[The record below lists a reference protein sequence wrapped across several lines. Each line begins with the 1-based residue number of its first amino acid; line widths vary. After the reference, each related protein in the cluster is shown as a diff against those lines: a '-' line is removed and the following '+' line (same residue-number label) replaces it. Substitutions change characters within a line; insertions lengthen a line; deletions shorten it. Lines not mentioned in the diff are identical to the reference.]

1 MILASASQDCY
12 IRLWR
17 LSLRGD
23 SFPSATNFCSN
34 NKIYGVTLDSVLTG
48 HEGWVYSV
56 HWKNKQLLST
66 SVDKS
71 MIIWELTDDSLWLEK
86 VRVGEVGGN
95 TLGFYGGCFAPD
107 GRSILGHD
115 YQGALHI
122 WKLNNNDEWQP
133 QVTVGGH
140 FGEVND
146 LGWEPQGEFLVS
158 VSSDQTTRIH
168 APWPRDGKITT
179 WHEIARPQIHGYD
192 LSALCMLSRYRFASS
207 AEEKII
213 RTFQASSN
221 FVDNFKRLCKVD
233 DNVLMEAKGAAIPSL
248 GLSNKAVF
256 QQTDINEEESHFT
269 PVILNGKCL

>member
-1 MILASASQDCY
+1 MATASQDCY

-17 LSLRGD
+17 FSLNSKSLG
-23 SFPSATNFCSN
+23 FINFYTKEKKYS
-34 NKIYGVTLDSVLTG
+34 VTLDSVLTG

-56 HWKNKQLLST
+56 NWKHNQLLSA

-71 MIIWELTDDSLWLEK
+71 MIIWELSDGLWLEK

-95 TLGFYGGCFAPD
+95 TLGFYGCCFAPD
-107 GRSILGHD
+107 GQSILGHD
-115 YQGALHI
+115 YLGALHI
-122 WKLNNNDEWQP
+122 WKLHNDEWRP

-140 FGEVND
+140 FKEVTD
-146 LGWEPQGEFLVS
+146 LGWEPEGEFLVTAS
-158 VSSDQTTRIH
+158 NDQTTRIH
-168 APWPRDGKITT
+168 APWPKPDRIST

-192 LSALCMLSRYRFASS
+192 LSALAILSRYKFASS

-233 DNVLMEAKGAAIPSL
+233 DDVCMEAEGAAIPSL

-256 QQTDINEEESHFT
+256 QQTDTNNDETHFT
-269 PVILNGKCL
+269 PVILNGKFR